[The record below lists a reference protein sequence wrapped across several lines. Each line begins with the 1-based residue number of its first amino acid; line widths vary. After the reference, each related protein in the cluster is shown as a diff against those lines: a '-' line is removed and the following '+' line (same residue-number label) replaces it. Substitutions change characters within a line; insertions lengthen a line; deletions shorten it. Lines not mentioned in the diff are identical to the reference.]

1 MPAWTEPRGR
11 PTHCLWR
18 GGAVIYLAMLLAALA
33 AGLWPEA
40 IHHSHVYRP
49 DAPLPTLQ
57 TLAVA
62 QCCYF
67 LLVWPIVIAARSD
80 ARRGPLGAAA
90 VAETIVLVVAAIPLY
105 VAGAYFADAT
115 VVDWARTATAVCGQ
129 LPLAWAG
136 SLWIAT
142 YRPGRPWVAL
152 NALALVFGGAV
163 GWYVIRDLLGGAAG
177 GAAEAAWQ
185 ISPITFAW
193 QAAQSQGRRW
203 FAEPLWPM
211 AAWALAAA
219 IAGLANLALVHGRR
233 HKIGN
238 GQ

>member
-1 MPAWTEPRGR
+1 VA
-11 PTHCLWR
+11 
-18 GGAVIYLAMLLAALA
+18 IYLAMLLAALA

-40 IHHSHVYRP
+40 IHHSQVHRP
-49 DAPLPTLQ
+49 GAPVPTLQ

-80 ARRGPLGAAA
+80 GGRGPLGAAA
-90 VAETIVLVVAAIPLY
+90 VAETIVLLVAAIPFY

-115 VVDWARTATAVCGQ
+115 VVDLARTAVAVCGG

-152 NALALVFGGAV
+152 NALALVFGGAI
-163 GWYVIRDLLGGAAG
+163 GCYVIREFLGGAAG
-177 GAAEAAWQ
+177 AAAAWQ
-185 ISPITFAW
+185 LSPITFAW

-219 IAGLANLALVHGRR
+219 MAGLANLALVHGRR
-233 HKIGN
+233 HKSSD